1 MSDSLQ
7 QHEPGSLID
16 EAADLP
22 PPRGPWNMLWY
33 RFRKNR
39 LAMLGA
45 SILIVLYL
53 LSCFG
58 GFIAPY
64 GVNEINKYTVKYGP
78 MLLGGYSI
86 EKIDELIGE
95 DENLD
100 PVVLNTY
107 TRNWNWFEGGVHFHD
122 SDGNFTIRP
131 HVHPL
136 REYLSW
142 DEYGETEYV
151 LAEDRSISIPIRF
164 FVSGSE
170 SHELF
175 SLCGFFPIK
184 GLPHLLGLSA
194 EDIPNQPDLHTGI
207 FLLGTDILGRDLW
220 TRILYGGQVSLSVG
234 LIGIFISIS
243 IGLVIGGVA
252 GYYGGLA
259 DFWLMRL
266 VELLLAI
273 PGLYLILTLRYAIPD
288 ELSPRQTYMMIV
300 AILAI
305 VGWASTGRMIR
316 GMVLSLRESEYA
328 LAARALGGSSARVI
342 LRHLLPNTASIVIV
356 TATLYV
362 PYYIL
367 GEVALSFL
375 GFGITEPDASWGLLL
390 KDCQVSEVLK
400 YNPWLIAPGFFIFLA
415 VLAYNFLG
423 DGLRDAADPRAFLG
437 VTKKATS

>member
-1 MSDSLQ
+1 M
-7 QHEPGSLID
+7 ID
-16 EAADLP
+16 GHPVESKLP
-22 PPRGPWNMLWY
+22 PPRGPWSMLWY
-33 RFRKNR
+33 RLRKNR
-39 LAMLGA
+39 LAMSGA
-45 SILIVLYL
+45 TILLILYL

-58 GFIAPY
+58 GFIGPY
-64 GVNEINKYTVKYGP
+64 GSNDINKYTVIYGP
-78 MLLGGYSI
+78 MLLGGYVI
-86 EKIDELIGE
+86 EKIGEVIDE
-95 DENLD
+95 DENYEEIIRD
-100 PVVLNTY
+100 TY
-107 TRNWNWFEGGVHFHD
+107 SRKWEWFEGGVHFHD
-122 SDGNFTIRP
+122 TDGNFTLRP

-136 REYLSW
+136 REYVSW
-142 DEYGETEYV
+142 DAYGETEYI
-151 LAEDRSISIPIRF
+151 LAEDRSISVPVSF
-164 FVSGSE
+164 FIEGSE
-170 SHELF
+170 PHEIF

-184 GLPHLLGLSA
+184 GLPHLMGIAA
-194 EDIPNQPDLHTGI
+194 EDHPTGKYLHTGL

-220 TRILYGGQVSLSVG
+220 TRILYGGQISLSVG

-243 IGLVIGGVA
+243 IGLVIGGIA
-252 GYYGGLA
+252 GYFGGLV

-316 GMVLSLRESEYA
+316 GMVLSLRECEYA
-328 LAARALGGSSARVI
+328 LAARALGGSSTRVI

-375 GFGITEPDASWGLLL
+375 GFGITEPDSSWGLLL
-390 KDCQVSEVLK
+390 KDCQGSEVLK
-400 YNPWLIAPGFFIFLA
+400 YNPWLVTPGLFIFLA

-437 VTKKATS
+437 VSRKEKS

>member
-1 MSDSLQ
+1 MANEQDVK
-7 QHEPGSLID
+7 G
-16 EAADLP
+16 LP
-22 PPRGPWNMLWY
+22 PPRGPWTMLWH
-33 RFRKNR
+33 RLRKNR
-39 LAMLGA
+39 IAMIGA
-45 SILIVLYL
+45 AILVILYT
-53 LSCFG
+53 LSSLG
-58 GFIAPY
+58 GFISPY
-64 GVNEINKYTVKYGP
+64 GKNDTNKYTVKYGP

-86 EKIDELIGE
+86 QKVEELVTE
-95 DENLD
+95 DENLEEVILSRYERTWD
-100 PVVLNTY
+100 
-107 TRNWNWFEGGVHFHD
+107 WFRGGVHFHD
-122 SDGNFTIRP
+122 SDGNFSLRP

-136 REYLSW
+136 VEYKSWDQYGEYEYL
-142 DEYGETEYV
+142 
-151 LAEDRSISIPIRF
+151 LAEDRSRSIPVSF
-164 FVSGSE
+164 FVTSE
-170 SHELF
+170 TPHELF
-175 SLCGFFPIK
+175 SLCGFLPVEGSTHLM
-184 GLPHLLGLSA
+184 GLAL
-194 EDIPNQPDLHTGI
+194 EDIPQEPDTHAGL

-234 LIGIFISIS
+234 LIGILISIS

-252 GYYGGLA
+252 GYFGGQI

-328 LAARALGGSSARVI
+328 LAAKALGGSSARVI

-356 TATLYV
+356 TATLYI

-375 GFGITEPDASWGLLL
+375 GFGITEPDSSWGLLL
-390 KDCQVSEVLK
+390 KDCQNTEVLK
-400 YNPWLIAPGFFIFLA
+400 FNPWLITPGFFIFMA

-437 VTKKATS
+437 VSKKEGS